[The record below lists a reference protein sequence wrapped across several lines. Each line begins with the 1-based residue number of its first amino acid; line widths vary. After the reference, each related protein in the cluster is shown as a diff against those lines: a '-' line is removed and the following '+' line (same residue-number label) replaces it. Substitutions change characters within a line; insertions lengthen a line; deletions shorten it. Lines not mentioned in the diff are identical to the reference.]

1 MARRSSGKP
10 RGAIEVQ
17 GAKTVI
23 RELVRMGDE
32 YVSQVKRVHFESAQV
47 IERRAEVLV
56 PRRTGALAG
65 TIRSTGTKR
74 GGYVRA
80 GKKSVPYAGPI
91 HFGWPNRP
99 NNAKEWRGG
108 PIQPN
113 PFLYAALESR
123 RADVEERFWKALNK
137 AQKRAGLK

>member
-1 MARRSSGKP
+1 MRPKAGARP
-10 RGAIEVQ
+10 RGSIEVQ

-32 YVSQVKRVHFESAQV
+32 MKLQVKKVHLESAQV
-47 IERRAEVLV
+47 VSRRAEHLV
-56 PRRTGALAG
+56 PRRTGRLAG
-65 TIRSTGTKR
+65 TIRATGTQR

-80 GKKSVPYAGPI
+80 GRKSVPYAGPI

-108 PIQPN
+108 PIRPN

-123 RADVEERFWKALNK
+123 RMDVESRFWQALMK